1 MDFRI
6 IKEFTEPV
14 HDVESESSISYVINL
29 AKKGNWNMIYLLSK
43 LYQEKCQYLSIAKIT
58 TLLIGERLVVLN

>member
-6 IKEFTEPV
+6 IKEPTEPL
-14 HDVESESSISYVINL
+14 HDVESESSISRVINL

-43 LYQEKCQYLSIAKIT
+43 LASKRSVNTCRRQ
-58 TLLIGERLVVLN
+58 R